1 MDRNCSGIV
10 EKDTE
15 KTSRKL
21 EVSLFCFGKEMV
33 NLHLDPVGKKKVFD
47 HLIEIGKM
55 SSTGHIGTHLDCY
68 TCAPDKPEYE
78 LSAVV
83 LECKD
88 GMPDAKRL
96 AKLGMLQGKALT
108 LHTGNHETNGYGSPE
123 YFKKETFISEDA
135 LEKIFEL
142 KPLFVIIDSH
152 GLGQSGPTHVSIDK
166 DCEAHHCHV
175 IENADLSS
183 LKDEKEI
190 RVRIN
195 VGIDN
200 PSTGKP
206 CTVVRLD

>member
-1 MDRNCSGIV
+1 
-10 EKDTE
+10 
-15 KTSRKL
+15 
-21 EVSLFCFGKEMV
+21 MV
-33 NLHLDPVGKKKVFD
+33 NLHLDPVQNKKVFD
-47 HLIEIGKM
+47 HLIEIGKI
-55 SSTGHIGTHLDCY
+55 SSKGHIGTHLDCY

-78 LSAVV
+78 ISGIV
-83 LECKD
+83 LDCKD
-88 GMPDAKRL
+88 GMPDAETL
-96 AKLGMLQGKALT
+96 AKLSTLEGKALV

-123 YFKKETFISEDA
+123 YFKKETFISKDA

-166 DCEAHHCHV
+166 NCEAHHCHV

-183 LKDEKEI
+183 LKDEKGI
-190 RVRIN
+190 KVRIN
-195 VGIDN
+195 VDIDN

>member
-15 KTSRKL
+15 KTSRNL

-55 SSTGHIGTHLDCY
+55 SSTGHIGTHLDCC
-68 TCAPDKPEYE
+68 TCAPEKPEYE
-78 LSAVV
+78 ISAVV
-83 LECKD
+83 LACKD
-88 GMPDAKRL
+88 GMPDVETL
-96 AKLGMLQGKALT
+96 AELGTLEGKALV
-108 LHTGNHETNGYGSPE
+108 LHTVTHETNGYGSPE
-123 YFKKETFISEDA
+123 YFKKETFVSKDT

-166 DCEAHHCHV
+166 NCEAHHCHV

-183 LKDEKEI
+183 
-190 RVRIN
+190 
-195 VGIDN
+195 
-200 PSTGKP
+200 
-206 CTVVRLD
+206 